1 MKKWF
6 LLVSIGIMGAVHAAD
21 EAYVWENAL
30 TLESV
35 HNFSGGIDEE
45 SAELANLD
53 VTLAIDTATAGWWE
67 NGEVFIYALGDYGKD
82 PAELTGGVQGTSNI
96 AADDAIKIY
105 EFWYQHSFADDSFKI
120 LTGLHDFNS
129 TFYSLDSAGLFNHPS
144 FGIGLDTSQATPSI
158 FPTTAWTLHATVTA
172 DQYYFLAAIYDGVP
186 GHRENPR
193 GTHIRFNSGDGT
205 FNAIETGFSQE
216 ENYKIGLGYWR
227 LTAEVENPVDQQ
239 MIDQNS
245 GIYLIAEKTLS
256 ANVSM
261 FIQLGSADDKTN
273 QIAEYFGAGLVRS
286 NFFKDG
292 DAIGIAIANVK
303 NGDPFRE
310 ANPGLLSGETAYE
323 VSYNFPISEAVATQ
337 FSLYHIK
344 NPDMDS
350 TLDDA
355 FAAGMRLVFS
365 F

>member
-105 EFWYQHSFADDSFKI
+105 EFWYQHSFANDSFKI

-129 TFYSLDSAGLFNHPS
+129 TFYSLDSAGLFNYGDEIN
-144 FGIGLDTSQATPSI
+144 F
-158 FPTTAWTLHATVTA
+158 TL
-172 DQYYFLAAIYDGVP
+172 
-186 GHRENPR
+186 
-193 GTHIRFNSGDGT
+193 TH
-205 FNAIETGFSQE
+205 
-216 ENYKIGLGYWR
+216 
-227 LTAEVENPVDQQ
+227 
-239 MIDQNS
+239 
-245 GIYLIAEKTLS
+245 
-256 ANVSM
+256 NVSK
-261 FIQLGSADDKTN
+261 QLQLMGKVARYSADEFAKDTN
-273 QIAEYFGAGLVRS
+273 KLWLGM
-286 NFFKDG
+286 
-292 DAIGIAIANVK
+292 
-303 NGDPFRE
+303 
-310 ANPGLLSGETAYE
+310 
-323 VSYNFPISEAVATQ
+323 SY
-337 FSLYHIK
+337 SL
-344 NPDMDS
+344 
-350 TLDDA
+350 
-355 FAAGMRLVFS
+355 
-365 F
+365 